1 MKRTYL
7 NKKKYAVLQQIA
19 ARPLFRL
26 AQLRALHYG
35 LFVAV
40 ASAFLL
46 ESCTT
51 EPYDSGDGEL
61 SYMRAD
67 FVEANTDS
75 EKNVVS
81 VKTDDGLTFF
91 LSPSLTAKWVTVAD
105 TTYRALVYYNTQ
117 DDLKDGTTVKPLA
130 ISPVTVTK
138 VIKSGIISSATVFAT
153 DPVLFETAWEKGGRY
168 INLGLQLKTG
178 ATDGKTESQA
188 LGMLY
193 TGTETTK
200 SGGRLHKLKLL
211 HSQNGVPEYYSAQVY
226 VSVPLYNL
234 PFETASGDSILININ
249 TYDGETNRVFAVK

>member
-81 VKTDDGLTFF
+81 VKTDDGLTFSF
-91 LSPSLTAKWVTVAD
+91 
-105 TTYRALVYYNTQ
+105 
-117 DDLKDGTTVKPLA
+117 
-130 ISPVTVTK
+130 
-138 VIKSGIISSATVFAT
+138 
-153 DPVLFETAWEKGGRY
+153 
-168 INLGLQLKTG
+168 
-178 ATDGKTESQA
+178 
-188 LGMLY
+188 
-193 TGTETTK
+193 
-200 SGGRLHKLKLL
+200 RLH
-211 HSQNGVPEYYSAQVY
+211 
-226 VSVPLYNL
+226 
-234 PFETASGDSILININ
+234 
-249 TYDGETNRVFAVK
+249 